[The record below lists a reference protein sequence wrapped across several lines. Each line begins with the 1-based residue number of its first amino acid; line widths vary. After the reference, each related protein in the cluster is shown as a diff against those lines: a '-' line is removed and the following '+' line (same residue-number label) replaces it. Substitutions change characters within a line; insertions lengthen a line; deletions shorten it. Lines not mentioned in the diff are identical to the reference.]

1 MDVKG
6 VVGEDTEGNEKH
18 STEDLWLHWG
28 LIQMI

>member
-18 STEDLWLHWG
+18 STEDLCHLRENRAS
-28 LIQMI
+28 